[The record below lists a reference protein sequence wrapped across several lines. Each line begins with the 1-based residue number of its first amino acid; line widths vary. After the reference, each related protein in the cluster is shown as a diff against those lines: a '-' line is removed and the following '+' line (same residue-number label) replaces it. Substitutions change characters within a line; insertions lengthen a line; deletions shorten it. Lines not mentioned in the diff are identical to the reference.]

1 MTRLCH
7 YAIYNKEFNQL
18 VCGQDVSDDD
28 DVILPHAYRVI
39 EISDRHNILICSV
52 KVKFKML
59 LWRNTHV
66 MEKQFEKT
74 LPDRLHFLYLLFNC
88 CFKIR

>member
-18 VCGQDVSDDD
+18 IGGQDVSDDD

-52 KVKFKML
+52 
-59 LWRNTHV
+59 
-66 MEKQFEKT
+66 
-74 LPDRLHFLYLLFNC
+74 
-88 CFKIR
+88 